1 MRSPAGLRGFFL
13 SLCDTPAAS
22 EQMPLAE
29 CMVVRNSI
37 GCTACLIL
45 LALFGGAPAIAAD
58 GPGSAIAPFSA
69 GSPGAAPPAPWRISA
84 LRGVKRAT
92 QYSLVTDD
100 ATVVLR
106 AVANASMASVMHPLR
121 ADPKDTP
128 FLSWRWKVS
137 NILRKSDINSKSGDD
152 FPARVYVL
160 FDYDVGKLSIVQR
173 AKIYMARSRYG
184 KDVPA
189 AALCYVWDGKAPV
202 GTSVWSPYTDR
213 VRVIVVESGSANL
226 NRWRDVQRDVVAD
239 FRAAFGEDPPAISGV
254 AVASDTDN
262 TGESVTAL
270 FGDIRLT
277 AQSRDAR

>member
-1 MRSPAGLRGFFL
+1 MWPF
-13 SLCDTPAAS
+13 
-22 EQMPLAE
+22 
-29 CMVVRNSI
+29 
-37 GCTACLIL
+37 ACLIL
-45 LALFGGAPAIAAD
+45 LALAGNQATAAD
-58 GPGSAIAPFSA
+58 TADSTIAPFSTA
-69 GSPGAAPPAPWRISA
+69 SPGAELPAPWRIST
-84 LRGVKRAT
+84 LPNVKRAT
-92 QYSLVTDD
+92 HYALVADGG
-100 ATVVLR
+100 TVVLR
-106 AVANASMASVMHPLR
+106 AQANASMASVTHALKL
-121 ADPKDTP
+121 DPNVLP
-128 FLSWRWKVS
+128 VIAWRWKIS
-137 NILRKSDINSKSGDD
+137 NILKKSDIHTKAGDD

-160 FDYDVGKLSIVQR
+160 FDYDIRKLSILQR
-173 AKIYMARSRYG
+173 AKMYLARSRFG

-226 NRWRDVQRDVVAD
+226 NRWREVQRDIVAD

-277 AQSRDAR
+277 APQRNDR